1 MNERD
6 FKYALQCYKER
17 VDKFLGHYLESLTAI
32 PKTLKDSMEYSLM
45 AGGKRIR
52 PILCIVCYEL
62 FTDSIKEIL
71 PFACALE
78 LIHTYS
84 LIHDDLPAM
93 DDDDFRRGKP
103 TNHKVFGDGIA
114 ILAGDA
120 LLTDSIRLMLSCNL
134 NKELI
139 SKAMEEIIDAV
150 GPRGMVGGQV
160 IDLELTG
167 KNDCSLDELRHMHL
181 LKTGRFIES
190 ACVCGAIL
198 ANSPDSQINN
208 IRKYG
213 KMIGLAFQIADDI
226 LDIEGDEKI
235 MGKPSY
241 SDIEKGKCTYPS
253 LLGIEESKRLG
264 WECVNEAIS
273 AISIFKSPQAEFL
286 KAVATYIM
294 TRTK

>member
-1 MNERD
+1 MNEKE
-6 FKYALQCYKER
+6 FKCALESYRKR
-17 VDKFLGHYLESLTAI
+17 VDEFLVHYLDSLKAV
-32 PKTLKDSMEYSLM
+32 PNALKDSMEYSLM

-52 PILCIVCYEL
+52 PILCMVCYEL
-62 FTDSIKEIL
+62 FTDSVKEIL

-134 NKELI
+134 NNQLI
-139 SKAMEEIIDAV
+139 SKAMKEIIDAV
-150 GPRGMVGGQV
+150 GPQGMVGGQV
-160 IDLELTG
+160 LDLELTG
-167 KNDCSLDELRHMHL
+167 KNDCTLDELKHMHL

-198 ANSPDSQINN
+198 ANSPDSQISR
-208 IRKYG
+208 IREYG

-235 MGKPSY
+235 MGKPAY
-241 SDIEKGKCTYPS
+241 SDIKKGKCTYPF

-264 WECVNEAIS
+264 WECVKEAIS
-273 AISIFKSPQAEFL
+273 AISVFKTPQAEFL
-286 KAVATYIM
+286 KSVATYIM